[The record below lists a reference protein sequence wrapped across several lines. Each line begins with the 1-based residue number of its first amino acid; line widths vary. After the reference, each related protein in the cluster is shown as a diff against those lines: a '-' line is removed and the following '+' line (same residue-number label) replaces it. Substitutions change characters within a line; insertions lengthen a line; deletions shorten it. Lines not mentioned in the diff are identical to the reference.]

1 MPWHALF
8 KHAGDDFMKPVIDL
22 TKEYGIVL
30 EGGGAKG
37 AYQIGAWKA
46 LVEAGVKI
54 NAIAG
59 TSVGALNGALMCMG
73 DVEKAEKIWKEI
85 KYSSVMD
92 VNDVWMEDALARERS
107 LREVIPEIIRRIS
120 EGGVDI
126 NPLKQL
132 IRENID
138 EKKIRGS
145 GIEFCV
151 LTFSV
156 SKMKEIDISIHDIPE
171 GMLADFL
178 LASAYL
184 IGFKNEK
191 LHGQTYIDGGMINN
205 VPTNS
210 LIKRGYENIIQ
221 IRIYGPGVK
230 VRVKK
235 TEKTVIH
242 EIAPT
247 VKLGNI
253 IEFEKKRSR
262 QNMKIGYYDAK
273 RMLYGLI
280 GQIYYIEQTRE
291 KWYYKKMLEQ
301 LSEIEKAEIAF
312 ILKLS
317 IGFTD
322 MDLYL
327 AMLEASA
334 KLLRVPKYQIYTVQ
348 ELEERV
354 AEKYGELEDKLNLPR
369 FVHILMNIRKGNE
382 MNLKGRN
389 FLTLKDFTPEEIMYL
404 VDLAAE
410 LKAKKK
416 QGITGNSLK
425 GKNIALIFE
434 KPSTRTRCAFTVG
447 AQDEGGIPTYLSQHD
462 IQLGYKESVK
472 DTARVLGRM
481 FDGIEFRGFKHEHV
495 EQLAQYSG
503 VPVWNGLTDEYHPTQ
518 ILADFLTMKER
529 FGEIKGLNFV
539 YLGDG
544 RNNMANSLMI
554 GCAKVGVNFTII
566 APEELW
572 PEKGLIELCEGYAKD
587 AGSTVRVTDSTDA
600 VVGADVLYTD
610 VWCSMG
616 EEDKTVE
623 RIALLHPYQIN
634 QALMDKTGKEE
645 SIFMHCLPAV
655 KGNEVTEDV
664 FEKYADVVFDEA
676 ENRLHT
682 IKAVMVATLGE

>member
-1 MPWHALF
+1 
-8 KHAGDDFMKPVIDL
+8 MKPVIDL